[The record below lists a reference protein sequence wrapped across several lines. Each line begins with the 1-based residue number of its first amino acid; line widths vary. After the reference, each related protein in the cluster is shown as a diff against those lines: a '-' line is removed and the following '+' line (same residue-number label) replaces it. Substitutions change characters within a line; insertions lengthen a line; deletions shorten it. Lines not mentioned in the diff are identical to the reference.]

1 MFIAIVIMYLPSGE
15 KSRQATPTVC
25 LIKKRNII
33 KIHNSTIKKNGKK
46 NIKKNESSVS
56 KRTFFH
62 TTFLYINIS
71 IFQQFL
77 YNQQFYKT
85 TIIYDLPFPIGNCNG
100 SHISGAYLG
109 Y

>member
-1 MFIAIVIMYLPSGE
+1 M
-15 KSRQATPTVC
+15 
-25 LIKKRNII
+25 KKKYNI
-33 KIHNSTIKKNGKK
+33 
-46 NIKKNESSVS
+46 KNESSVS

>member
-1 MFIAIVIMYLPSGE
+1 M
-15 KSRQATPTVC
+15 
-25 LIKKRNII
+25 
-33 KIHNSTIKKNGKK
+33 GKK
-46 NIKKNESSVS
+46 KYNIKNESSVS

-85 TIIYDLPFPIGNCNG
+85 TIYGLPFPIGNCNG